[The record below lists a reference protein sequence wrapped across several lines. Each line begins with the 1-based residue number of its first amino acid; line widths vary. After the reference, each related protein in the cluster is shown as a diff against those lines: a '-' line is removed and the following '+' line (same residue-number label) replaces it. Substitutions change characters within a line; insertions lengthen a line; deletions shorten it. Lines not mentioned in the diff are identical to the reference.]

1 MTTHRF
7 IVPAQDID
15 PVAATVLVTDA
26 AQIKQIIKV
35 LRLAKGSELEFLD
48 GQGSVYRCR
57 IKRAKRDIVEAE
69 ILECRNSEEASDEP
83 KLKVTMI
90 LSLLKGTQFKTA
102 LSKLTEIG
110 VHKIVPVIA
119 SRSVVAAK
127 TDQEDGDD
135 ATRMRRWMSII
146 REATEQCE
154 RSVSPYMVNVRTFA
168 EAIKDLQD
176 VPEEAR
182 QHVFIC
188 TERSKAP
195 HLMSYLYNELN
206 SYLAGTPSLVVPM
219 SDIYIII
226 GPEGGFTAE
235 EIDLAVSIG
244 CIPCSLGPTILRA
257 ETAAIFAASLV
268 ASFGEILYNLEGYHF
283 DTTNHI
289 Q

>member
-7 IVPAQDID
+7 MVTAQDID
-15 PVAATVLVTDA
+15 TMAGVVRVTDS
-26 AQIKQIIKV
+26 AQIKQITRV
-35 LRLAKGSELEFLD
+35 LRLGKGAQLEFLD
-48 GQGSVYRCR
+48 GHGNVYRCR
-57 IKRAKRDIVEAE
+57 ITRAKRDVVEAE
-69 ILECRNSEEASDEP
+69 VLERHECVHEEEP
-83 KLKVTMI
+83 KLKLTMI

-102 LSKLTEIG
+102 LAKLTEIG
-110 VHKIVPVIA
+110 VHKIVPAVA
-119 SRSVVAAK
+119 TRSVVASK
-127 TDQEDGDD
+127 NDQEDGDD

-154 RSVSPYMVNVRTFA
+154 RSTSPYMVNARTFA
-168 EAIKDLQD
+168 EVLNDLKDL
-176 VPEEAR
+176 PEAAR
-182 QHVFIC
+182 RHVFIC

-195 HLMSYLYNELN
+195 HLMSYLYNELARD
-206 SYLAGTPSLVVPM
+206 SVAKPSPVVPL

-244 CIPCSLGPTILRA
+244 SIPCSLGPTILRA

-268 ASFGEILYNLEGYHF
+268 ASFGEILYNGAGYKI

-289 Q
+289 

>member
-7 IVPAQDID
+7 MVPAHDID
-15 PVAATVLVTDA
+15 PASGTVRVTDA
-26 AQIKQIIKV
+26 AQIKQITRV
-35 LRLAKGSELEFLD
+35 LRLEKGSELEFLD
-48 GQGSVYRCR
+48 GHGSVYRCR
-57 IKRAKRDIVEAE
+57 LTKAKRDVVEAE
-69 ILECRNSEEASDEP
+69 ILERLDSDCASVEP

-90 LSLLKGTQFKTA
+90 LSLLKGTHFKTA

-110 VHKIVPVIA
+110 VHKIVPVVA
-119 SRSVVAAK
+119 TRSVVASRN
-127 TDQEDGDD
+127 DHEDGDD

-168 EAIKDLQD
+168 EAINDLKDL
-176 VPEEAR
+176 PEEAR
-182 QHVFIC
+182 QHTFIC

-195 HLMSYLYNELN
+195 HLMSYLYNTLN
-206 SYLAGTPSLVVPM
+206 RRAADAPSPVVPM

-268 ASFGEILYNLEGYHF
+268 ASFGEILYNLEGYQF

-289 Q
+289 

>member
-7 IVPAQDID
+7 MVPAQDID
-15 PVAATVLVTDA
+15 PVAGTVLVTDA

-35 LRLAKGSELEFLD
+35 LRLGKGSELEFLD
-48 GQGSVYRCR
+48 GHGSVYRCR

-69 ILECRNSEEASDEP
+69 ILECRDSEDASEEP

-127 TDQEDGDD
+127 NDQEDGDD

-154 RSVSPYMVNVRTFA
+154 RSMSPYMVNVRTFA
-168 EAIKDLQD
+168 EAINDLKD
-176 VPEEAR
+176 VPKEAR

-195 HLMSYLYNELN
+195 HLMSYLYNKLD
-206 SYLAGTPSLVVPM
+206 SYRAGPPSPVVPM

-268 ASFGEILYNLEGYHF
+268 ASFGEILYNLEGYQF

-289 Q
+289 

>member
-7 IVPAQDID
+7 MVPIQNID
-15 PVAATVLVTDA
+15 SEGGTVRVTDA
-26 AQIKQIIKV
+26 AQIRQIIRV
-35 LRLAKGSELEFLD
+35 LRLGVGAHLEFLD
-48 GQGSVYRCR
+48 GHGSVYGCR

-69 ILECRNSEEASDEP
+69 ILERLGLDSAEEES
-83 KLKVTMI
+83 KLKVTMV

-102 LSKLTEIG
+102 LAKLTEIG
-110 VHKIVPVIA
+110 VHKIVPVVTT
-119 SRSVVAAK
+119 RSVVTGTHDK
-127 TDQEDGDD
+127 EDGDD
-135 ATRMRRWMSII
+135 TTRMRRWMSII

-154 RSVSPYMVNVRTFA
+154 RSMSPYMVNTRTLA
-168 EAIKDLQD
+168 EALNELKDLQ
-176 VPEEAR
+176 ESAGQR
-182 QHVFIC
+182 AFIC

-195 HLMSYLYNELN
+195 HLMSYLYNEL
-206 SYLAGTPSLVVPM
+206 SLESCAQPSPVVPL

-268 ASFGEILYNLEGYHF
+268 ASFGEILYKKDGYSF